1 MIFASAKRFH
11 KNQKKKITT
20 YEKWRKKNPAECVIS
35 QRLILQF
42 VNIKMENITPQDF
55 VLFNVIASLKKSK
68 KKMNKEKKN
77 LFREKAKEK
86 QVKESK
92 VGGAFHLKSKESP
105 IDTMQEVAKLAD

>member
-1 MIFASAKRFH
+1 
-11 KNQKKKITT
+11 
-20 YEKWRKKNPAECVIS
+20 
-35 QRLILQF
+35 
-42 VNIKMENITPQDF
+42 
-55 VLFNVIASLKKSK
+55 
-68 KKMNKEKKN
+68 MNKEKKN